1 MSWFFFFLKRGK
13 KKRENSHGV
22 SITGKQMNECE
33 LQAVSVDIWGGG
45 GGGRDNSSSPTA
57 CVPS

>member
-1 MSWFFFFLKRGK
+1 MVFFFFKKGK

-33 LQAVSVDIWGGG
+33 LQAVSVDREGGG
-45 GGGRDNSSSPTA
+45 GGGRDSETHPHT
-57 CVPS
+57 